1 MGSGDNGK
9 RVCRKSDIVVVAVA
23 DIASWKDIKLAA
35 ATVKVSE
42 STHWYFTIIAKELF
56 LIWC

>member
-35 ATVKVSE
+35 VTVKVSE
-42 STHWYFTIIAKELF
+42 STH
-56 LIWC
+56 

>member
-9 RVCRKSDIVVVAVA
+9 RVCRKSDIVAVA

-35 ATVKVSE
+35 ATAKVS
-42 STHWYFTIIAKELF
+42 WYFTIIAKELF
-56 LIWC
+56 LVWC

>member
-1 MGSGDNGK
+1 MSESSDGFIPHMGSGDNGN
-9 RVCRKSDIVVVAVA
+9 RVCRKSDIVAVA

-42 STHWYFTIIAKELF
+42 SLQNSSF
-56 LIWC
+56 